1 MKRKSFLKGAIG
13 VAAAGTLLG
22 GSKIMAQEKDT
33 VPCEKKLAVKNKFLL
48 GWLAAW
54 LGNMKRDLPEAELT
68 KVIEDNGRAC
78 AERGGSLAWAKSFNG
93 DLDKFLAAMRKEIG
107 ENNAR
112 RDGSKVTLVYEKC
125 FCPLVGDTSE
135 KLPPEYCLCTQGW
148 TKAVYGAIAGKEVK
162 VDMKSSIKRGDAKC
176 LIEVDLG

>member
-22 GSKIMAQEKDT
+22 GSQTMAQEKDT
-33 VPCEKKLAVKNKFLL
+33 VPCEKKLAGKNKFLL
-48 GWLAAW
+48 GWLTAW
-54 LGNMKRDLPEAELT
+54 LGNMKRDLPESEMA

-78 AERGGSLAWAKSFNG
+78 AERGGSLSWARSFNG

-112 RDGSKVTLVYEKC
+112 RDGSKVTLVYDKC
-125 FCPLVGDTSE
+125 FCPLVTDTSE

-162 VDMKSSIKRGDAKC
+162 VDLKSSIQRGDDKC